1 MANRCRQCSHVSEQ
15 AGNCPVCNIPM
26 IDEVK
31 MQMPGGDQPAVTPVP
46 GQPKP
51 GEGVTPQMP
60 QTDTSGGEQGGAAPV
75 ATPPMP
81 AEAPTP
87 ADGGA
92 DDVTPAV

>member
-1 MANRCRQCSHVSEQ
+1 MANRCRQCGHASEQ

-60 QTDTSGGEQGGAAPV
+60 QTDTSVIVLGNLPDRGGFILAQLC
-75 ATPPMP
+75 
-81 AEAPTP
+81 
-87 ADGGA
+87 
-92 DDVTPAV
+92 